1 MSYNKDKDDKAVYDN
16 KVVIIA
22 LWDYFMIKSLRFSN
36 PRFRVTNI
44 ENCQRKRVI
53 FYTMIST

>member
-1 MSYNKDKDDKAVYDN
+1 MSYNKDQDDKAVYDN
-16 KVVIIA
+16 KVVIIT
-22 LWDYFMIKSLRFSN
+22 LWDYFMLKSFRFSN
-36 PRFRVTNI
+36 PRIRVTNI